1 MAAKMRNRF
10 GEALGV
16 LAGVTAGPAR
26 AAAPVGPGACG
37 TVRAR
42 PQWPAPRPFR
52 ARREL
57 ARTQPRTAGNEA
69 GLEIITSGN
78 QMTTRGNVSITLA
91 GRDHSDNSQ
100 ALTHTATGSRLTAQ
114 AAASGQPVP
123 QRQEGMIM
131 RIRFTRAGY
140 AVAAGVAVTAML
152 GLSAAAAY
160 AEPAAT
166 TACGHNCT
174 DVSFVNPGRTA
185 ILASHSGYN
194 SYNNLVRLVA
204 GSNGAAKEDFTEV
217 HVGKVDVLY
226 CIGSAARP
234 GSVFTN
240 RQCQLLKIA
249 GLDKATTMQL
259 AFNPNNGGPKT
270 MCIGTWNN
278 TAPVINGQMRLV
290 TCGVTAD
297 TVMILA
303 THLPGGHV
311 SPLGSFWM
319 INGGSDNFSNPVVAT
334 SDGTY
339 PSSPTWNTVVFNGNR
354 GVDTQEVRLAHGPF

>member
-1 MAAKMRNRF
+1 
-10 GEALGV
+10 
-16 LAGVTAGPAR
+16 
-26 AAAPVGPGACG
+26 
-37 TVRAR
+37 
-42 PQWPAPRPFR
+42 
-52 ARREL
+52 
-57 ARTQPRTAGNEA
+57 
-69 GLEIITSGN
+69 
-78 QMTTRGNVSITLA
+78 MTTRGNVSITLA

-140 AVAAGVAVTAML
+140 AVAAGAAVTAML
-152 GLSAAAAY
+152 GLSAAAAN

-174 DVSFVNPGRTA
+174 DVSFVNPGRNA

-194 SYNNLVRLVA
+194 TYNNLVRLVA

-217 HVGKVDVLY
+217 HVGKVSTLY
-226 CIGSAARP
+226 CSGGSARD
-234 GSVFTN
+234 GSVFTD
-240 RQCQLLKIA
+240 RQCQLLLNA
-249 GLDKATTMQL
+249 GLSHATTFQL
-259 AFNPNNGGPKT
+259 AFNPNNGGPKN
-270 MCIGTWNN
+270 MCVGTWNN

-319 INGGSDNFSNPVVAT
+319 INGGSDNYSNPVVAT
-334 SDGTY
+334 SNGTY
-339 PSSPTWNTVVFNGNR
+339 PSSPTWNNVVFNGNR
-354 GVDTQEVRLAHGPF
+354 GVDTQEVRLSHGPF